1 MVRRSVEK
9 SAKMEPKS
17 TQDLTA
23 PTLSLME
30 VMEEAG
36 TRDNRLLL
44 LASMQFNSELLTC
57 WKVCHD
63 LWCSLDR
70 KCFNDRVRGVC
81 FCFVVRRLVRF
92 PIRVWI
98 GKDRG
103 CQYGQRRWKG
113 TVQWWPHT
121 LWWQFSS
128 GGGCGVGGGRSVARA
143 LRARPLSGVFK
154 VGLLVSWREQG

>member
-17 TQDLTA
+17 TQELTA

-57 WKVCHD
+57 WNVCHA
-63 LWCSLDR
+63 LFCSLDR
-70 KCFNDRVRGVC
+70 KCFKDRVRGVS
-81 FCFVVRRLVRF
+81 FCFLVRRLVRF
-92 PIRVWI
+92 PMGVLDR
-98 GKDRG
+98 GKDQG
-103 CQYGQRRWKG
+103 CQGCQRCGHFLTGMFLSLSFVR
-113 TVQWWPHT
+113 
-121 LWWQFSS
+121 FS
-128 GGGCGVGGGRSVARA
+128 
-143 LRARPLSGVFK
+143 
-154 VGLLVSWREQG
+154 VS